1 MQIVPSGRPI
11 ATAAFDAR
19 TARGGRGRGGRGG
32 LLAVQHP
39 VDPGGL
45 PVRLPHPLHHQDGE
59 QGHADDLPAGPQD
72 APGDLLVGW
81 GSEPYFTE
89 FAPDGSIRFD
99 ARLPHGGQNYR
110 VLRFSWSG
118 RPTSPPHLVAKERVV
133 YASWNGATELASW
146 RLRTGTSAATLE
158 DAGETVVRAFETAF
172 TVPAG
177 TTHAAVVA
185 LDERGDALATSA
197 TIRV

>member
-1 MQIVPSGRPI
+1 MI
-11 ATAAFDAR
+11 
-19 TARGGRGRGGRGG
+19 TARKPERRRARLQHRYVHHPNALQAHAMGNAQ
-32 LLAVQHP
+32 LL
-39 VDPGGL
+39 DN
-45 PVRLPHPLHHQDGE
+45 
-59 QGHADDLPAGPQD
+59 
-72 APGDLLVGW
+72 GDLLVGW

-197 TIRV
+197 TIRI